1 MALHRSSTESEA
13 KSHTDSTS
21 DCGPNEGNQPIRWC
35 RCDDKN
41 AQINQ
46 ILSTKTMTERL
57 STVGKSMAQPS
68 TTYSI
73 DSEAAPQP
81 ARNDP
86 LNREATPKPAE
97 KQQLNREATSK
108 PAEKQQLNLEATA
121 ELAKIQ
127 SLDRDSSPGMQSLD
141 RESSTQPAEDMDI
154 EAVGQHSLV
163 AYSSSVSPDKLE
175 HL

>member
-1 MALHRSSTESEA
+1 
-13 KSHTDSTS
+13 
-21 DCGPNEGNQPIRWC
+21 
-35 RCDDKN
+35 
-41 AQINQ
+41 
-46 ILSTKTMTERL
+46 MTERL
-57 STVGKSMAQPS
+57 STVRKSTAQPS

-97 KQQLNREATSK
+97 KQQLNCEATPK

-121 ELAKIQ
+121 EPAKIQ
-127 SLDRDSSPGMQSLD
+127 SLDRDSSPGMKSLD
-141 RESSTQPAEDMDI
+141 HESSTQPAEDIDI

-163 AYSSSVSPDKLE
+163 AYSSSASPDKLGD
-175 HL
+175 L

>member
-13 KSHTDSTS
+13 KTNTDSTS

-35 RCDDKN
+35 QCDDNN

-46 ILSTKTMTERL
+46 ISSTNTMTERI
-57 STVGKSMAQPS
+57 STVGKSTAQPS

-86 LNREATPKPAE
+86 LNCEATP
-97 KQQLNREATSK
+97 K

-121 ELAKIQ
+121 EPAKI
-127 SLDRDSSPGMQSLD
+127 
-141 RESSTQPAEDMDI
+141 
-154 EAVGQHSLV
+154 
-163 AYSSSVSPDKLE
+163 
-175 HL
+175 